1 MKKALLAFAVVSI
14 TFASCG
20 SNDKKTTDEVKTSDT
35 TTVVKKDTVNVIK
48 DTTVKTTVVPAGKDT
63 TKK

>member
-1 MKKALLAFAVVSI
+1 MKKALVALAVVAVS
-14 TFASCG
+14 FAACNG
-20 SNDKKTTDEVKTSDT
+20 GDKKTEEVKSSDT

-48 DTTVKTTVVPAGKDT
+48 DTTIKTTVVPVDT

>member
-1 MKKALLAFAVVSI
+1 MKKLLVAFAVVSV
-14 TFASCG
+14 TFAACNG
-20 SNDKKTTDEVKTSDT
+20 GDKKTEETKTSDT

-48 DTTVKTTVVPAGKDT
+48 DTTIKTTVVPVDT